1 MAQYESDITKF
12 IRNFLQ
18 QHPEEIASQKKGRAI
33 WWDKSGKERTP
44 PPPPRPRPQG
54 GRCRAYVPAFVRT
67 RELRLRRWQTTQG
80 DGSNSSW
87 LSCPTEIR
95 HYPTPIARCDEQL
108 ADLLERRAR
117 VLAALR
123 SREDEPAA
131 PGCTPEGI
139 WVNDG
144 GIRCRITCTTRCSR

>member
-1 MAQYESDITKF
+1 MANDARRS
-12 IRNFLQ
+12 L
-18 QHPEEIASQKKGRAI
+18 
-33 WWDKSGKERTP
+33 ER
-44 PPPPRPRPQG
+44 QLS
-54 GRCRAYVPAFVRT
+54 
-67 RELRLRRWQTTQG
+67 EL
-80 DGSNSSW
+80 SE
-87 LSCPTEIR
+87 EIR

-144 GIRCRITCTTRCSR
+144 GFDAA